1 MNTHLNF
8 LCSARSLNR
17 TSSLKSPSALSSID
31 TSPFEVWSFSQDH
44 LKVFSRSSDLRCA
57 LSCAVRTWLCLSCR
71 LQRIAP
77 KFRSYTV
84 MATLSVAVCIY
95 ECARAGHY
103 ITDRS
108 KPVLSRLCRISW
120 YMTSYQEQSSF
131 ALMSHLSSC
140 CIVSSSCSG
149 LLLTSFSRSTE
160 EMAQEATQRRE
171 LATTGPST
179 WRTSSES
186 QRKKGVALRRAM
198 RRQSGE
204 GQGRSGKDGTRD
216 WTGRYR
222 RTQGKAGR
230 GRAGKDGTGDWT
242 GRYRRT
248 QGKAVVQRS
257 VD

>member
-140 CIVSSSCSG
+140 CIISSSCSG

-186 QRKKGVALRRAM
+186 QRKKKVALRRAM

-204 GQGRSGKDGTRD
+204 GQGRMGQETGRDGTGER
-216 WTGRYR
+216 
-222 RTQGKAGR
+222 KAR
-230 GRAGKDGTGDWT
+230 QGRAGQGRMGQETGRDGTGE
-242 GRYRRT
+242 R
-248 QGKAVVQRS
+248 KARQ
-257 VD
+257 

>member
-186 QRKKGVALRRAM
+186 QRNKRSRIKTGHEKTKR
-198 RRQSGE
+198 
-204 GQGRSGKDGTRD
+204 GRSGKDGTRD